1 MLVKT
6 VNCTG
11 IPSYP
16 SQNVSRSEDKYNG
29 DKDWTRE
36 SLTTAGRNAEQ
47 VHLCGNQDN
56 LCFLYFFHALPMKM
70 FKKLQE
76 AIWWRER
83 STCEDIGIKFYSTKE
98 ADGWPTIISWHR
110 IQVPGLDR
118 GRDKTMEKCTP
129 FFLSVQQTWFLKFE
143 NVSILRITLA
153 SVHDQIQNIT
163 LVQKLCPFSDYH
175 LIHFNMLPIVN

>member
-70 FKKLQE
+70 FKKITGSNLMEREKYLWGHRDQVLLNKGSWWLTHHYLLTQNPSAWIRHRQRQNNGEMYPLFPLSPTDLVFKVWKCVNIKNNSSISTWSDPEHHTCSE
-76 AIWWRER
+76 AMSFFRL
-83 STCEDIGIKFYSTKE
+83 S
-98 ADGWPTIISWHR
+98 
-110 IQVPGLDR
+110 LD
-118 GRDKTMEKCTP
+118 P
-129 FFLSVQQTWFLKFE
+129 F
-143 NVSILRITLA
+143 
-153 SVHDQIQNIT
+153 
-163 LVQKLCPFSDYH
+163 
-175 LIHFNMLPIVN
+175 